1 MSYEVKTPVKTNT
14 DKFTGYT
21 YIVQEKDTILARC
34 NSETV
39 ADAIATTINDAPRLQ
54 AIEVAVREYVARKT
68 GVFNRGHGV
77 KVAFCDICRHAGE
90 TLDPASI
97 KHASN
102 CLAASLSQ
110 PGDVAKG

>member
-1 MSYEVKTPVKTNT
+1 MTMSAIDNLKSKKWHELTN
-14 DKFTGYT
+14 
-21 YIVQEKDTILARC
+21 A
-34 NSETV
+34 ETV
-39 ADAIATTINDAPRLQ
+39 VIFYYDQYSDNDGDKAIAEQAAAELARLQ
-54 AIEVAVREYVARKT
+54 AIEAAVREYVARKT